1 MSGNDHIIKRLILFN
16 RSFLAR
22 AFQLKKESA
31 DGEIFFWMLHYER
44 QCRKTKYE
52 KSAFLYDERIR

>member
-31 DGEIFFWMLHYER
+31 DGEIFFLLDAPLR
-44 QCRKTKYE
+44 ASVSK
-52 KSAFLYDERIR
+52 